1 MIQRC
6 SLPVHYCLFLQC
18 LGTIQKDL
26 SVQTSFGDHC
36 NISGSFHQINVV
48 CTYSANSMATGFL
61 VIMQQN
67 SLNEVHKLY
76 TNQTTHQQNTVSI
89 EVEKNGL
96 YLVSVIPILEGT
108 GITNS
113 RVEYKDVIKLEDL
126 HATGIHL
133 W

>member
-1 MIQRC
+1 
-6 SLPVHYCLFLQC
+6 
-18 LGTIQKDL
+18 
-26 SVQTSFGDHC
+26 
-36 NISGSFHQINVV
+36 
-48 CTYSANSMATGFL
+48 MATGFL